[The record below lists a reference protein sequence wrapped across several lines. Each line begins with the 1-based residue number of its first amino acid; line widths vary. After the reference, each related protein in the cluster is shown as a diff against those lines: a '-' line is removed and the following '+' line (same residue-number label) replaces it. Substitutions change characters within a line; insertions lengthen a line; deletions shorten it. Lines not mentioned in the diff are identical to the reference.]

1 MKKLQFLFAF
11 VALLFVVEGCG
22 VKEGGE
28 KGSDKLSIDFKKYE
42 LENGLQV
49 ILHQDHSDPIVSLA
63 VLYHVGSNREHPG
76 KTGFAHL
83 FEHMLFQ
90 QSEHIGEDQF
100 FKIIQDAGGTLNGG
114 TFQDG
119 TIYYEIVPKNALEL
133 ILWMESDRMG
143 FFKNTITRAA
153 FANQQEVVINEKRQR
168 VDNNPFGHTMYVIN
182 KAIFPEGH
190 PYNWEVIGEMKDLK
204 NATVDDVREF
214 YDNFY
219 GPNNATLVLAGDF
232 EEGQAKALIEKYF
245 GEIKRGPD
253 VPPIETPDV
262 KLAETKKLYH
272 EDNFAN
278 TAQLNMVWPTVKQY
292 EPDAYALDFL
302 AKILSD
308 GKKAPLYKVLV
319 KEKNLTSR
327 TAAFNRPMQLAGMF
341 RIVITAN
348 DGVSLNDVND
358 AIFEAFDMFEKEGI
372 TDTDLERVKAGLET
386 DFYNGLQSVLYKS
399 FQLAMYNAFAGDPG
413 FISQDI
419 ENIRKVTKEDVLR
432 VYEKYI
438 KNKPYVVTSFVPKG
452 KPDLIVE
459 GSEKAEVVEE
469 KIGEEERK
477 EVAEAEEEEIKQ
489 TPSAFDRSIQPE
501 TGPLPRLNL
510 PQIWTG
516 TLDNGIRVYGIENT
530 ELPLIQFT
538 LVLEGGH
545 LLDDMNKIGV
555 ANLMTDIMME
565 GTATKTPEDLEEEID
580 LLGSNIYMY
589 TSNDQIT
596 ISGNTLARNF
606 GKTMDIIEELLFEPR
621 WDEEEFERIK
631 TKTINDNKRKEASP
645 NRVPSEV
652 FRKLVYGTDHI
663 FAYPLSG
670 SVEAVESI
678 TIDDLKA
685 FYDKYYSPG
694 VARFHIVGNISK
706 EEALTSLNSLNE
718 KWKPKEVTMPDYPL
732 AEKPEKAMLYF
743 IDFPDAKQS
752 VINIG
757 YLALARTD
765 PDYYPATVMNYKLGG
780 SFSGVVNMI
789 LREEKGYT
797 YGARTYFSGSKIPGP
812 FTASSSVRTNATLE
826 SVNIF
831 KEAMQKYR
839 EGISEEDL
847 EFTRNAMIKSN
858 ARRFETLGA
867 KLNILSNMGA
877 YDFPP
882 DYIRKEEDIVRNMT
896 LEQHKALAQK
906 YIIPERMIYV
916 VAGDAKTQFGPLKSE
931 FEKALLVDKEGN
943 PVE

>member
-1 MKKLQFLFAF
+1 MKKLQFLFVF
-11 VALLFVVEGCG
+11 FSLLVIVDGCG
-22 VKEGGE
+22 LRDNGKKE
-28 KGSDKLSIDFKKYE
+28 SDKLSIDFKKYE

-63 VLYHVGSNREHPG
+63 VLYHVGSNREVPG
-76 KTGFAHL
+76 KTCFAHL

-143 FFKNTITRAA
+143 FFKNTITRPA

-168 VDNNPFGHTMYVIN
+168 VDNNPFGHTGYVIN
-182 KAIFPEGH
+182 KALFPEGH

-214 YDNFY
+214 YDKFY

-232 EEGQAKALIEKYF
+232 EENLAEALIEKYF

-253 VPPIETPDV
+253 VPPIETPEV
-262 KLAETKKLYH
+262 KLAGTKKLYH

-327 TAAFNRPMQLAGMF
+327 TVAFNRPMQLAGMF

-358 AIFEAFDMFEKEGI
+358 AIFKAFDLFEKEGI

-419 ENIRKVTKEDVLR
+419 ENIRKVSKEDVMR

-438 KNKPYVVTSFVPKG
+438 KDRPYVVTSFVPRG
-452 KPDLIVE
+452 KLDLIVQ

-469 KIGEEERK
+469 KIDENK
-477 EVAEAEEEEIKQ
+477 EDRVAEAEEEVEIKQ
-489 TPSAFDRSIQPE
+489 TPSAFDRSEQPPV
-501 TGPLPRLNL
+501 GALPRLNL
-510 PQIWTG
+510 PEIWTAR
-516 TLDNGIRVYGIENT
+516 LDNGIKVYGIENH

-538 LVLEGGH
+538 LALEGGH
-545 LLDDMNKIGV
+545 LLDDMNKIGI

-565 GTATKTPEDLEEEID
+565 GTANKTPEDLEEEIE
-580 LLGSNIYMY
+580 LLGSNIHMY
-589 TSNDQIT
+589 TGNEDIT

-606 GKTMDIIEELLFEPR
+606 DKTLAIVEELLFEPR
-621 WDEEEFERIK
+621 WDVEEFERIK
-631 TKTINDNKRKEASP
+631 TKTINDIKRKSASP
-645 NRVPSEV
+645 DRV
-652 FRKLVYGTDHI
+652 
-663 FAYPLSG
+663 
-670 SVEAVESI
+670 
-678 TIDDLKA
+678 
-685 FYDKYYSPG
+685 
-694 VARFHIVGNISK
+694 
-706 EEALTSLNSLNE
+706 
-718 KWKPKEVTMPDYPL
+718 
-732 AEKPEKAMLYF
+732 
-743 IDFPDAKQS
+743 
-752 VINIG
+752 
-757 YLALARTD
+757 
-765 PDYYPATVMNYKLGG
+765 
-780 SFSGVVNMI
+780 
-789 LREEKGYT
+789 
-797 YGARTYFSGSKIPGP
+797 
-812 FTASSSVRTNATLE
+812 
-826 SVNIF
+826 
-831 KEAMQKYR
+831 
-839 EGISEEDL
+839 
-847 EFTRNAMIKSN
+847 
-858 ARRFETLGA
+858 
-867 KLNILSNMGA
+867 
-877 YDFPP
+877 
-882 DYIRKEEDIVRNMT
+882 
-896 LEQHKALAQK
+896 
-906 YIIPERMIYV
+906 
-916 VAGDAKTQFGPLKSE
+916 
-931 FEKALLVDKEGN
+931 
-943 PVE
+943 